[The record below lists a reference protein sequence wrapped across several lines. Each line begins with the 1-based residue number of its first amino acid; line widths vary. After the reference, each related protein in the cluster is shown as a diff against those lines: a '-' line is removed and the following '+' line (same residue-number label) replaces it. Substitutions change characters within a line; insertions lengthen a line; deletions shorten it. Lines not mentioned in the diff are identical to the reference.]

1 MITFYE
7 TYYGQDK
14 VYLILDGGSQIG
26 CLKLDNISRTYGQL
40 GIISTL
46 SANVDDAKLS
56 QIVREINNKYNINV
70 THMTDN
76 GSTVTLY

>member
-26 CLKLDNISRTYGQL
+26 CLKLDNISRRYGQKGL
-40 GIISTL
+40 ISNL
-46 SANVDDAKLS
+46 SVNVNDAKLD
-56 QIVREINNKYNINV
+56 EIINEIKNKYHIDI
-70 THMTDN
+70 THIQDN
-76 GSTVTLY
+76 GSNVILY

>member
-26 CLKLDNISRTYGQL
+26 CLKLDNISRRYG
-40 GIISTL
+40 
-46 SANVDDAKLS
+46 
-56 QIVREINNKYNINV
+56 
-70 THMTDN
+70 
-76 GSTVTLY
+76 

>member
-26 CLKLDNISRTYGQL
+26 CLKLDNISRRYGQK

-46 SANVDDAKLS
+46 SANVDDAKLA